1 MSLCL
6 KTYRMIC
13 HSSAEIKNLFF
24 NEACVKYIKIMSLC
38 HYV

>member
-13 HSSAEIKNLFF
+13 HSYAEIKNLFF
-24 NEACVKYIKIMSLC
+24 SEACVKYIKIMSLC